1 MDYNQEIIELLN
13 KLSSEMCSKI
23 DGIHFEINS
32 MKSAI
37 STLKNKIEK
46 NSKTM
51 DALCESMNELYKS
64 RDAINRKIDSI
75 SPIDESKITD
85 LKKELKKVDDSL
97 LKACD
102 SASEDNTSTIQKL
115 DCINV
120 ELKYI
125 THKMLQCEKDLF
137 NIQEKINNK

>member
-1 MDYNQEIIELLN
+1 MDYNTEIIELLN

-37 STLKNKIEK
+37 STLNSKIEK

-51 DALCESMNELYKS
+51 DVLCKSISELCKS
-64 RDAINRKIDSI
+64 RDAISGKLDNI
-75 SPIDESKITD
+75 SSVDDSKITD
-85 LKKELKKVDDSL
+85 LKKELKKVDEYLS
-97 LKACD
+97 KACD
-102 SASEDNTSTIQKL
+102 SASQDNISTIQKL

>member
-1 MDYNQEIIELLN
+1 MDYNTEIIELLN

-37 STLKNKIEK
+37 STLNSKIEK

-51 DALCESMNELYKS
+51 DVLCQSISELCKS
-64 RDAINRKIDSI
+64 RDAISGKLDNI
-75 SPIDESKITD
+75 SSVDDSKITD
-85 LKKELKKVDDSL
+85 LKRELKKVDESL
-97 LKACD
+97 SKACD
-102 SASEDNTSTIQKL
+102 SASQDNISTIQKL
-115 DCINV
+115 DSINV